1 MATYGYIAIDKA
13 GKEIKGS
20 MDADSEEKAGDTLR
34 GQGLIPIE
42 LKGQNLLTKD
52 FNIEIGGK
60 PTARDLSV
68 FCRQFVSMTRAG
80 VSILEALKLL
90 RDQTEHKG
98 LARAIREVQAN
109 VEKGEPLAD
118 SLKEF
123 PRIFPNLMITTIA
136 AGESSGSLDIAF
148 DRMAT
153 HFEKAAKT
161 KALVKKAMIY
171 PAVIAVVAV
180 GVVIVM
186 LTFVIPNYTSMFED
200 MNMELP
206 ALTKAV
212 VAASH
217 ALIQYWYLFLG
228 GIIALVTGVGYFMKT
243 DTGELLFGKLALK
256 IPIFSNLA
264 VKSASSQLARTLSTL
279 LAAGV
284 PLVEAVEITGNTM
297 ENVLFK
303 TAMMD
308 AKDQIVR
315 GVPLSTPLEECGL
328 FPPMVYHMIRIGEE
342 AGSTEDMLEKL
353 ADYYDEE
360 VEMATQALMAA
371 MEPAIIIVMA
381 AIVCV
386 LIGAVMAPMLQMY
399 TGLDNL

>member
-1 MATYGYIAIDKA
+1 MAIYGYIAIDKA

-20 MDADSEEKAGDTLR
+20 MDADSDEKAGDTLR

-42 LKGQNLLTKD
+42 LKEQNLLTKD

-98 LARAIREVQAN
+98 LARAIRDVQAN
-109 VEKGEPLAD
+109 VEKGEPLAA

-228 GIIALVTGVGYFMKT
+228 GIIALITGVGYFMKT

-308 AKDQIVR
+308 AKDQIIR

>member
-1 MATYGYIAIDKA
+1 MAIYGYIAIDKA

-20 MDADSEEKAGDTLR
+20 MDADSDEKAGDTLR

-42 LKGQNLLTKD
+42 LKEQNLLTKD

-98 LARAIREVQAN
+98 LARAIRDVQAN
-109 VEKGEPLAD
+109 VEKGEPLAA

-228 GIIALVTGVGYFMKT
+228 GIIALIAGVGYFMKT

-308 AKDQIVR
+308 AKDQIIR

-399 TGLDNL
+399 KGLDSL

>member
-1 MATYGYIAIDKA
+1 MAIYGYIAIDKA

-20 MDADSEEKAGDTLR
+20 MDADSDEKAGDTLR

-42 LKGQNLLTKD
+42 LKEQNLLTKD

-98 LARAIREVQAN
+98 LARAIRDVQAN
-109 VEKGEPLAD
+109 VEKGEPLAA

-228 GIIALVTGVGYFMKT
+228 GIIALIAGVGYFMKT

-308 AKDQIVR
+308 AKDQIIR